1 MYSWFVKIAVLGASG
16 LLGSAVCRSVIHRG
30 YSLLAYSNRETI
42 SFSDQYHSKQLPF
55 SDDNQL
61 TREFFDQWPDA
72 VVNCAAISSPDTVDQ
87 SPELAHLV
95 NVEGASRLA
104 SISAHI
110 GARFIHISTD
120 MVFDGSTSPYRSTDM
135 PNPLGEYGRQKL
147 ESEKR
152 VLSVTDE
159 NLAVLRV
166 TLLNGNSPLGIR
178 SQHEKILRA
187 LMSGKKL
194 TLFDDEI
201 RQPCSVENL
210 SDVIV
215 ELIERPNLNGLFHWA
230 GNEEISRYELGI
242 QILKRFGI
250 NPENIIRGS
259 IKNLENHGQRPQ
271 HLSFILEPLASK
283 VRTVP
288 LSIEEQLKELQ
299 IPKDLY
305 SWYRKFADS
314 PNCYIPRF

>member
-1 MYSWFVKIAVLGASG
+1 MYSRFVKIAVLGASG

-42 SFSDQYHSKQLPF
+42 SFSDQCHSKQLPF

>member
-1 MYSWFVKIAVLGASG
+1 MKIAVLGASG

-55 SDDNQL
+55 SDDSQL

-95 NVEGASRLA
+95 NVESASRLA

-110 GARFIHISTD
+110 GARFIHVSTD
-120 MVFDGSTSPYRSTDM
+120 MVFDGSKSPYRSTDM
-135 PNPLGEYGRQKL
+135 PNPRSEYGRQKL
-147 ESEKR
+147 EAEKR

-166 TLLNGNSPLGIR
+166 TLLNGNSPLGRR

-187 LMSGKKL
+187 LVSGKKI
-194 TLFDDEI
+194 TLFEDEI

-230 GNEEISRYELGI
+230 GKEEISRYELGLR
-242 QILKRFGI
+242 ILKRFGI

-259 IKNLENHGQRPQ
+259 IKNSENQGQRPQ

-299 IPKDLY
+299 IPNDLY

-314 PNCYIPRF
+314 PNCYTPRF

>member
-1 MYSWFVKIAVLGASG
+1 MKIAVLGASG

-55 SDDNQL
+55 SDDSQL

-95 NVEGASRLA
+95 NVESASRLA

-110 GARFIHISTD
+110 GARFIHVSTD
-120 MVFDGSTSPYRSTDM
+120 MVFDGSKSPYRSTDM
-135 PNPLGEYGRQKL
+135 PYPRSEYGRQKL
-147 ESEKR
+147 EAEKR

-166 TLLNGNSPLGIR
+166 TLLNGNSPLGRR

-187 LMSGKKL
+187 LVSGKKI
-194 TLFDDEI
+194 TLFEDEI

-230 GNEEISRYELGI
+230 GKEEISRYELGLR
-242 QILKRFGI
+242 ILKRFGI

-259 IKNLENHGQRPQ
+259 IKNSENQGQRPQ

-299 IPKDLY
+299 IPNDLY

-314 PNCYIPRF
+314 PNCYTPRF

>member
-1 MYSWFVKIAVLGASG
+1 MYSSFVKIAVLGASG

-42 SFSDQYHSKQLPF
+42 SFSDQCHSKQLPF

>member
-1 MYSWFVKIAVLGASG
+1 MKIAVLGASG

-42 SFSDQYHSKQLPF
+42 SFSDQCHSKQLPF

>member
-1 MYSWFVKIAVLGASG
+1 
-16 LLGSAVCRSVIHRG
+16 
-30 YSLLAYSNRETI
+30 
-42 SFSDQYHSKQLPF
+42 
-55 SDDNQL
+55 
-61 TREFFDQWPDA
+61 
-72 VVNCAAISSPDTVDQ
+72 
-87 SPELAHLV
+87 
-95 NVEGASRLA
+95 
-104 SISAHI
+104 
-110 GARFIHISTD
+110 
-120 MVFDGSTSPYRSTDM
+120 M

-250 NPENIIRGS
+250 NPENIIR
-259 IKNLENHGQRPQ
+259 
-271 HLSFILEPLASK
+271 
-283 VRTVP
+283 
-288 LSIEEQLKELQ
+288 
-299 IPKDLY
+299 
-305 SWYRKFADS
+305 
-314 PNCYIPRF
+314 

>member
-1 MYSWFVKIAVLGASG
+1 MKIAVLGASG

-55 SDDNQL
+55 SDDSQL

-72 VVNCAAISSPDTVDQ
+72 VVNCAAISSPDNVDQ
-87 SPELAHLV
+87 SPALAHLV
-95 NVEGASRLA
+95 NVESASRLA

-110 GARFIHISTD
+110 GARFIHVSTD
-120 MVFDGSTSPYRSTDM
+120 MVFDGSKSPYRSTDM
-135 PNPLGEYGRQKL
+135 PNPLSEYGRQKL
-147 ESEKR
+147 EAEKR

-159 NLAVLRV
+159 NLAVLRI
-166 TLLNGNSPLGIR
+166 TLLNGNSPLGRR
-178 SQHEKILRA
+178 SQHENILRS
-187 LMSGKKL
+187 LVLGKKI
-194 TLFDDEI
+194 TLFEDEI

-230 GNEEISRYELGI
+230 GNEEISRYELGLR
-242 QILKRFGI
+242 ILKRFGI
-250 NPENIIRGS
+250 NPENIVRGS
-259 IKNLENHGQRPQ
+259 IKNSENQGQRPE

-283 VRTVP
+283 IRTVP

-299 IPKDLY
+299 IPNDLY

-314 PNCYIPRF
+314 PNCYTPRF

>member
-1 MYSWFVKIAVLGASG
+1 MYYRFVKIAVLGASG

>member
-1 MYSWFVKIAVLGASG
+1 MYSRFVKIAVLGASG

-42 SFSDQYHSKQLPF
+42 SFSDQCHSKQLPF

-104 SISAHI
+104 SVSAHI

-135 PNPLGEYGRQKL
+135 PNPLSEYGRQKL

>member
-1 MYSWFVKIAVLGASG
+1 MYYRFVKIAVLGASG

-178 SQHEKILRA
+178 SQHEKILRT

>member
-1 MYSWFVKIAVLGASG
+1 MKIAVLGASG

-259 IKNLENHGQRPQ
+259 IKNLENHVQRPQ

>member
-1 MYSWFVKIAVLGASG
+1 MYSRFVKIAVLGASG

-61 TREFFDQWPDA
+61 TREFFDRWPDA

-135 PNPLGEYGRQKL
+135 PNPLSEYGRQKL

>member
-1 MYSWFVKIAVLGASG
+1 VKIAVLGASG

-120 MVFDGSTSPYRSTDM
+120 MVFDGSASPYRSTDM

-259 IKNLENHGQRPQ
+259 IKNLENHGQRPR

>member
-1 MYSWFVKIAVLGASG
+1 LYSRFVKIAVLGASG

-42 SFSDQYHSKQLPF
+42 SFSDQCHSKQLPF

>member
-1 MYSWFVKIAVLGASG
+1 MYSRFVKIAVLGASG